1 MAKPERIDG
10 FIAVRMPGE
19 VRSRLESV
27 SEVLRDAGVTGEWQQ
42 TGTHHLTLKYVG
54 EIGDDEFDAI
64 AEALREPC
72 AGLSLPEFTVGP
84 LFTFDNKEGQT
95 ILAAR
100 VEPKDDFQKLVRV
113 IERVAVAGGAPESDF
128 PSFKPHVTLCYM
140 DKDGAEAWKL
150 SKPDLDIPESFGAV
164 DIASVP
170 LSESVGDGQDFR
182 IRRLVKVGW
191 PSRYHRA
198 SRLVGG
204 AVKAP
209 AKAPKAPKVKAPKPK
224 VKAPKES
231 DGDDSHPGEEAPDP
245 TLCYACGAELDKDDP
260 GSAETSAGEWYCEN
274 CVPERC
280 PKCEEPISPG
290 EERMCE
296 GDTLC
301 ESCFG
306 ELCTD
311 CAKCGETGYA
321 EDMVYAFE
329 EYFDSEC
336 APPQCDDCGE
346 YISDD
351 NSEMVGDELYCP
363 ECAVKQMDLLVQDLW
378 GDFYTKNPDL
388 AAAGGTGMDGSAV
401 EGALQR
407 AAELDEMEPAVYVR
421 IFRGLNWEDQYGG
434 EAWARIAETWRDLAE
449 AIRREDWDGMHL
461 LVDHA
466 FDLVHNTGP
475 LFTKADRET
484 QTWLFKALEDKF
496 FLDPLQ
502 WRGRLSP
509 DARRLLDAHIRQHG
523 GVAEWQRRL
532 GGLERAMDRFTSA
545 YRQDDS
551 KMAGRIWNAFD
562 LTAWMFRR
570 REDFVDAALWA
581 HHEHDPEKAAK
592 LRSFLSKPTSA
603 KFLDVLENVI
613 GPEVIEPGPEMSLYP
628 HNQPIALLTRE
639 EFLPRALKLLSKDR
653 KLAESL
659 RKPPKT
665 LSAPERERQKR
676 WSRFFEGYAKRQKEE
691 KAAAG
696 VSAALAAGFLR
707 LALSVSDFYDFYAL
721 SVVDCGSL
729 PDDLAQMCP
738 GLKKVTTLAVAKD
751 LLLILSGAVVD
762 EAGHVDRHLAVR

>member
-10 FIAVRMPGE
+10 FIAVRMPGD

-27 SEVLRDAGVTGEWQQ
+27 SGDLRDAGVTGEWQQ
-42 TGTHHLTLKYVG
+42 AGTHHLTLKYVG
-54 EIGDDEFDAI
+54 EIADDEFDAI

-84 LFTFDNKEGQT
+84 LFTFDNQKGQT

-100 VEPKDDFQKLVRV
+100 VEPKGDLQKLVRV
-113 IERVAVAGGAPESDF
+113 IERVAVDCGAPESDF

-150 SKPDLDIPESFGAV
+150 AKPDLDIPESFGAV

-198 SRLVGG
+198 SWLIGG
-204 AVKAP
+204 AV
-209 AKAPKAPKVKAPKPK
+209 KAPKVKAPKVK
-224 VKAPKES
+224 VP
-231 DGDDSHPGEEAPDP
+231 DGRDDSPPEETPENIA
-245 TLCYACGAELDKDDP
+245 LCYACGAELDKDDP
-260 GSAETSAGEWYCEN
+260 GSTETSAGEWYCES

-280 PKCEEPISPG
+280 PKCEEPIQPG

-306 ELCTD
+306 ELCAD
-311 CAKCGETGYA
+311 CAKCGETGYV
-321 EDMVYAFE
+321 EDMEYAFE

-336 APPQCDDCGE
+336 APPKCGGCGE

-351 NSEMVGDELYCP
+351 DSELIVDELYCP
-363 ECAVKQMDLLVQDLW
+363 ECAAKEVESLVQDKW
-378 GDFYTKNPDL
+378 EVFYTENPDL
-388 AAAGGTGMDGSAV
+388 AAVGGTGMDGSAV
-401 EGALQR
+401 EGILQR
-407 AAELDEMEPAVYVR
+407 AAELDEMDPGVYVR
-421 IFRGLNWEDQYGG
+421 IFRGLDWEDQYGG

-449 AIRREDWDGMHL
+449 AVRREDWEGMHL

-475 LFTKADRET
+475 LFTKADRDT
-484 QTWLFKALEDKF
+484 QLWLFKALEEKF

-502 WRGRLSP
+502 WRGKLSP
-509 DARRLLDAHIRQHG
+509 DAKRLLDAHIRQHG
-523 GVAEWQRRL
+523 GVVEWQRRL
-532 GGLERAMDRFTSA
+532 GGLEKAMDRFTSA
-545 YRQDDS
+545 YRQEDS
-551 KMAGRIWNAFD
+551 KMAARIWDAFD
-562 LTAWMFRR
+562 LTPWMFRR

-592 LRSFLSKPTSA
+592 LRLFLSKPTSA
-603 KFLDVLENVI
+603 RFLDVLENVI
-613 GPEVIEPGPEMSLYP
+613 SKDMCSPGSEMFLYP
-628 HNQPIALLTRE
+628 GNQPIALLARE

-653 KLAESL
+653 KLVESL

-665 LSAPERERQKR
+665 LSAPERERRKQ
-676 WSRFFEGYAKRQKEE
+676 WGQFFKGYAKRQKEE
-691 KAAAG
+691 KAAGA
-696 VSAALAAGFLR
+696 SAALAAGFLR
-707 LALSVSDFYDFYAL
+707 LALSPADFYDFYAL

-738 GLKKVTTLAVAKD
+738 GLKRVTTLAVAKA
-751 LLLILSGAVVD
+751 LLLILSEAVVD